1 MILAQDIVKKYKYH
15 KITQK
20 NIKKHLTNDIL
31 LCIILIYYIN
41 KEVEMNHNEPIL
53 DMFNHINELIL
64 DIYNRIIILEREV
77 ELLKNA
83 KF

>member
-1 MILAQDIVKKYKYH
+1 
-15 KITQK
+15 
-20 NIKKHLTNDIL
+20 
-31 LCIILIYYIN
+31 
-41 KEVEMNHNEPIL
+41 MNYNEPIL